1 MEAKFTITSREDLVY
16 EAIKEKILKGEL
28 KPNQTLNQ
36 SEIAHTYGVS
46 IIPVRTA
53 ISRLVTEGLL
63 VQDPYHSPQVPALS
77 KDELQEVLLISK
89 NLEILA
95 TRQAIPHIGPQALE
109 ELHQILSRMQAAL
122 DEGELLEYGYI
133 NRDFHMAIYR
143 NAGLARLERMIGD
156 LWNQADINSYR
167 AMFDLVPDMAD
178 HAQAQH
184 VQLLELIEAKD
195 VEAAAEL
202 MAAHKEYSR
211 QAFLIAFDNLNDS

>member
-16 EAIKEKILKGEL
+16 EAIREKILKGEF

-36 SEIAHTYGVS
+36 SEIGHTYGVS

-77 KDELQEVLLISK
+77 KEELQEVLLISK

-95 TRQAIPHIGPQALE
+95 TRQAIPHIGPQARE
-109 ELHQILSRMQAAL
+109 ELRSILRRMRAAL
-122 DEGELLEYGYI
+122 DDGELLEYGHI

-143 NAGLARLERMIGD
+143 NAGLPRLERMIGD

-167 AMFDLVPDMAD
+167 AMFDLVPELAE
-178 HAQAQH
+178 HAQDEH

-195 VEAAAEL
+195 VEAAADL

-211 QAFLIAFDNLNDS
+211 QAFLIAFDNMSDS

>member
-16 EAIKEKILKGEL
+16 EAIREKILKGEF

-36 SEIAHTYGVS
+36 SEIGHTYGVS

-77 KDELQEVLLISK
+77 KEELQEVLLICM

-95 TRQAIPHIGPQALE
+95 IRQAIPHIGPQALE
-109 ELHQILSRMQAAL
+109 ELRRILNRMQAAL
-122 DEGELLEYGYI
+122 DEGELLEYGHI

-143 NAGLARLERMIGD
+143 NAGLPRLERMIGD

-167 AMFDLVPDMAD
+167 AMFDLVPELAE
-178 HAQAQH
+178 HAQAEH

-195 VEAAAEL
+195 VEAAAGL
-202 MAAHKEYSR
+202 MAAHKEYSGK
-211 QAFLIAFDNLNDS
+211 AFLITFDNMSGS